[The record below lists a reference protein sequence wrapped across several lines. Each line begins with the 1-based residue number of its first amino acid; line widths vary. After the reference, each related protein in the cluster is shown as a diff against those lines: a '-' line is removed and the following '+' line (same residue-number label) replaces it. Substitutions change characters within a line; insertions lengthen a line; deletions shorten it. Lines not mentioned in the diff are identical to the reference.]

1 MSDTN
6 DQSSEKYN
14 PFTAYLAAKAKQSRD
29 LEKQMALVS
38 SDDCP
43 NTTRKRKLVNLDLRV
58 RTVAGT

>member
-29 LEKQMALVS
+29 LEKQMGA
-38 SDDCP
+38 
-43 NTTRKRKLVNLDLRV
+43 RV
-58 RTVAGT
+58 FGRLPKHHKKGGNS